1 MTSGWPACPPVLVT
15 RGLPRQPEP
24 SRVRVLHVITRFTA
38 GAGGNTLLSATG
50 MDPRRYEV
58 WIAGCPGGPLWQR
71 ARDGGVRTVELD
83 GFTEVI
89 SPAADL
95 KVLVD
100 LVRLIRR
107 IRPAVVHTHSAK
119 GGVLG
124 RLAASICNVPV
135 VIHTF
140 HGFSV
145 HPAMS
150 RKRRFAYLLME
161 RSVVKRTHAFAAVAP
176 RVAREAVELRLAPP
190 GTVTVVP
197 SAVVL
202 SDIETARRPDLV
214 KILGLDGP
222 GPVIGTVGRI
232 DSQKVPLDFVR
243 TAAAV
248 QRHRPD
254 AHFVM
259 IGDGPLQ
266 ADVEREAARLG
277 ARVHLTGHRDDAPQ
291 LAVGFDAY
299 LVTSSY
305 EGLGRALTEALAS
318 ARPVV
323 ATAVNGIPDLVHPG
337 ATGLLVEPGDIDAMA
352 ASLIWMLE
360 HPGEATAMG
369 RAGQARVLGHFTPER
384 MCADLDALYSRMLGL
399 PLDSMEEL
407 PVSVAPPALEV
418 VQ

>member
-15 RGLPRQPEP
+15 RGLPRQPQP
-24 SRVRVLHVITRFTA
+24 SRVRILHVITRFTA

-50 MDPRRYEV
+50 MDPQRYEV
-58 WIAGCPGGPLWQR
+58 WVAGCPGGPLWQR
-71 ARDGGVRTVELD
+71 ARDAGVHAVELD

-95 KVLVD
+95 KVLLD

-107 IRPAVVHTHSAK
+107 TRPAVVHTHSAK

-124 RLAASICNVPV
+124 RLAASICHVPV

-145 HPAMS
+145 HPDMS
-150 RKRRFAYLLME
+150 RTRRFAYLLME

-190 GTVTVVP
+190 ASVTVVP
-197 SAVVL
+197 SAVEL
-202 SDIETARRPDLV
+202 SEIETVRRPDLV
-214 KILGLDGP
+214 KVLGLDRA

-248 QRHRPD
+248 QRRRPD

-259 IGDGPLQ
+259 IGDGPLR
-266 ADVEREAARLG
+266 DEVEREAARLG
-277 ARVHLTGHRDDAPQ
+277 ARVHLTGFRSDAPQ

-323 ATAVNGIPDLVHPG
+323 ATAVNGIPDLIHPG
-337 ATGLLVEPGDIDAMA
+337 ATGLLVEPGDTEGMA
-352 ASLIWMLE
+352 AALLWMLE
-360 HPGEATAMG
+360 HPAEASAMG

-384 MCADLDALYSRMLGL
+384 MCADLDALYSRMLGQ
-399 PLDSMEEL
+399 
-407 PVSVAPPALEV
+407 PVNSSDLVAMSVAPPTLEA